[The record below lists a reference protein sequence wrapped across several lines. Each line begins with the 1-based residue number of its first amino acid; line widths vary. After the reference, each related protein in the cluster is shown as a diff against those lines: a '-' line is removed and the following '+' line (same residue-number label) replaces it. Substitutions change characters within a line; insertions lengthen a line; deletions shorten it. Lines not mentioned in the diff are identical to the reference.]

1 MNFKELINLHES
13 EKKLADYFSRGYLN
27 DRLGHAYHL
36 YSANFFNQLRI
47 VKFVSMLINCL
58 EDSSPCFV
66 CSQCK
71 RINRNQHSDILMLG
85 ISSELKIATKT
96 ITIEE
101 IRDAIK
107 WIHINPYE
115 GRFKVLVII
124 QAENMTIEASN
135 SFLKVLED
143 PPPFALFFLIARS
156 EFGLSDT
163 VKSRCISLKVSEL
176 TTQEI
181 NDFLKDLPI
190 ENHLKSKYSRLCNG
204 SITLLQTWIDE
215 PKIFQVY
222 SSLINETIQLFLISM
237 VKKMEYIEQ
246 LVKKGKNNK
255 YYYLEIFD
263 IWMMVWR
270 DIVLFNM
277 KLGYEPELLEDFPD
291 LAELKHKFPD
301 EQLLEIGSLMTKF
314 RIAIEENANP
324 ELVLN
329 NLILNM
335 KN

>member
-1 MNFKELINLHES
+1 MNFKELINLYES

-27 DRLGHAYHL
+27 DSLGHAYHL
-36 YSANFFNQLRI
+36 YGSNFFNQLRI
-47 VKFVSMLINCL
+47 VKFVSMLINCS

-85 ISSELKIATKT
+85 ISSESKSITKT

-115 GRFKVLVII
+115 GKFKILVIV

-135 SFLKVLED
+135 SFLKALED

-163 VKSRCISLKVSEL
+163 VKSRCTSLKVSKSTE
-176 TTQEI
+176 QEI

-190 ENHLKSKYSRLCNG
+190 ENDLKAKYGRLCDG
-204 SITLLQTWIDE
+204 SISLLETWIDD
-215 PKIFQVY
+215 PKIFQTY
-222 SSLINETIQLFLISM
+222 ISLINESIQLFLMPM
-237 VKKMEYIEQ
+237 VEKIEYIDQ
-246 LVKKGKNNK
+246 LLKKGKNNK
-255 YYYLEIFD
+255 YYFLEIFD
-263 IWMMVWR
+263 IWIMIWR
-270 DIVLFNM
+270 DIISFNM
-277 KLGYEPELLEDFPD
+277 DVKYESNLLDDFPD
-291 LAELKHKFPD
+291 LAKLKDKFCK

-314 RIAIEENANP
+314 RVSIEENANS

-335 KN
+335 KT

>member
-1 MNFKELINLHES
+1 MKFKELINLYES
-13 EKKLADYFSRGYLN
+13 EKKLADYFSRGYIN
-27 DRLGHAYHL
+27 DSLGHAYHL
-36 YSANFFNQLRI
+36 YGSNFFNQLRM
-47 VKFVSMLINCL
+47 VKFVSMLINCS

-66 CSQCK
+66 CLQCK
-71 RINRNQHSDILMLG
+71 RINRNQHSDVLMLG
-85 ISSELKIATKT
+85 ISSESKALTKT
-96 ITIEE
+96 ITIQE

-115 GRFKVLVII
+115 GKFKVLVII

-135 SFLKVLED
+135 SFLKILED
-143 PPPFALFFLIARS
+143 PPPFALFFLITQS

-163 VKSRCISLKVSEL
+163 VSSRCISLKGSKS
-176 TTQEI
+176 TAQEI

-190 ENHLKSKYSRLCNG
+190 ETHLKLKYSRLCNG
-204 SITLLQTWIDE
+204 SISLLETWLDD
-215 PKIFQVY
+215 PKIFQTY
-222 SSLINETIQLFLISM
+222 LSLINEGIQLFLIPM
-237 VKKMEYIEQ
+237 VEKFEYINQ
-246 LVKKGKNNK
+246 LLKKGKNNK

-263 IWMMVWR
+263 IWIMIWR
-270 DIVLFNM
+270 DIISFNM
-277 KLGYEPELLEDFPD
+277 EAGYESKLLEDFSD
-291 LAELKHKFPD
+291 LEKLKHKFSE

-329 NLILNM
+329 NLILSM